1 MKIMLQKSC
10 DQPTGDSGIAQPKIF
25 EMQTKNWPVQN
36 KHLGEAEMLVL
47 NSSNNQ
53 IAGLILLRILGCAI
67 VYASQINMAAKG
79 SLNIDIDQERFY
91 KMPVSR

>member
-47 NSSNNQ
+47 N
-53 IAGLILLRILGCAI
+53 G
-67 VYASQINMAAKG
+67 
-79 SLNIDIDQERFY
+79 
-91 KMPVSR
+91 